1 MILRP
6 DSRHELGALDSLRC
20 DACGWVGES
29 REGVPVLLS
38 TRDRSS
44 ELFGRYLANYDE
56 IASDDLESA
65 IQAEN
70 VQRGFN
76 DRLFSYLGEVR
87 GKRVCD
93 IGVGKGMLFELLRG
107 AEPARLVGVDIS
119 MPYLTRFVDNG
130 DATLVVA
137 NAENLPFRE
146 EFDLV
151 VAADVLEHVLNVGDF
166 LLSVREALAPGGTF
180 VVRVPYLDNMLQY
193 ARLNGCQYDM
203 VHLRNFTRS
212 NLMDLLTQTGFTV
225 DRLRYDGFNRYR
237 ARRWIASSE
246 FRMKVLDG
254 IALHLLGGPEGLER
268 LHPAV
273 ARLVMRPLV
282 VTAITHRT

>member
-1 MILRP
+1 M
-6 DSRHELGALDSLRC
+6 
-20 DACGWVGES
+20 
-29 REGVPVLLS
+29 PVLLS

-65 IQAEN
+65 IQLER
-70 VQRGFN
+70 VQRSFN
-76 DRLFSYLGEVR
+76 DRLFGYVGDVR

-93 IGVGKGMLFELLRG
+93 VGVGKGMLFEMLRG
-107 AEPARLVGVDIS
+107 GEPARLVGVDIS
-119 MPYLTRFVDNG
+119 MPYLTRFVGNG
-130 DATLVVA
+130 DASLVVA

-166 LLSVREALAPGGTF
+166 LMSVRESLVPGGTF

-212 NLMDLLTQTGFTV
+212 NLLDLLTQSGFAV
-225 DRLRYDGFNRYR
+225 DHLRYDGFNRYR
-237 ARRWIASSE
+237 ARRWIANSE
-246 FRMKVLDG
+246 FGMKVLDG
-254 IALHLLGGPEGLER
+254 IALRLLGGPDGLER
-268 LHPAV
+268 LPSAV
-273 ARLVMRPLV
+273 ARPIMKPLV